1 MKAALPIYLCFA
13 SLAFPDDVSDRPV
26 IDSLIDALNG
36 PSTAIPALFEAEN
49 TGELSRLTDLDRMF
63 QSEYNEPLSEL
74 TRPRIVARS
83 IRLITHD
90 VALVDAA
97 KTQYGSVFF
106 FRSVPV
112 LFVLKKE
119 ATNWKISAV
128 RILDA
133 SESPHP

>member
-1 MKAALPIYLCFA
+1 LLFVFLFFAA
-13 SLAFPDDVSDRPV
+13 LAFPDQVSDRAAIESV
-26 IDSLIDALNG
+26 IDALNG

-74 TRPRIVARS
+74 TMPRIVANS
-83 IRLITHD
+83 IRLITRD

-97 KTQYGSVFF
+97 KTQFGSVFF

-119 ATNWKISAV
+119 GTNWKIAAV

-133 SESPHP
+133 SESPRR